1 MTATKKRKKRKEN
14 YFMKQFIAIVVVLFV
29 VLGIVDFCSPTWGF
43 FARVPV
49 GNVAV
54 VTHFGEIKNDAVE
67 PGLHA
72 KGFFDHY
79 NCLDTRTQKIQGDLM
94 AFSKDMQE
102 VKVEMTTNYN
112 VSSSTAVKLF
122 KEVNTDYDNKIIKP
136 VITEAA
142 KVVFA
147 QYTAEELIV
156 NRGKLADEIKSAIID
171 ALAEYNINISLVT
184 INDIDFSD
192 AFTNA
197 VEAKQ
202 VATQEKLRAQTE
214 QEQETIKAQA
224 EAARKVIAAQ
234 AEADAVKAKADA
246 EAYAI
251 TTKAEAEAKANKDI
265 AESLTA
271 DLLSYTEI
279 NRWDGAMPRFVLN
292 GDAAPAIMFEDID
305 F

>member
-14 YFMKQFIAIVVVLFV
+14 YFMRQVIAVCVALFIVLC
-29 VLGIVDFCSPTWGF
+29 IVDFCSPTWGF

-79 NCLDTRTQKIQGDLM
+79 NCLDTRTQKIQSQLA

-102 VKVEMTTNYN
+102 VNVEMTVNYN
-112 VSSSTAVKLF
+112 VSGSTAVKLF

-147 QYTAEELIV
+147 KYTAEELITH
-156 NRGKLADEIKSAIID
+156 RGQLADEIKTAIVE
-171 ALAEYNINISLVT
+171 ALDGYDINISLVT

-224 EAARKVIAAQ
+224 EAERKVIAAQ

-251 TTKAEAEAKANKDI
+251 KIKAEAEAEANSKI
-265 AESLTA
+265 AESITA
-271 DLLSYTEI
+271 ELIDYNKI
-279 NRWDGAMPRFVLN
+279 NQWDGVLPTTVVG
-292 GDAAPAIMFEDID
+292 GDGTTTTLIPIQ
-305 F
+305 

>member
-1 MTATKKRKKRKEN
+1 
-14 YFMKQFIAIVVVLFV
+14 MKQFVAVVIALFI

-79 NCLDTRTQKIQGDLM
+79 NCLDTRTQKIQSQLA

-102 VKVEMTTNYN
+102 VNIEMTVNYN
-112 VSSSTAVKLF
+112 VSGSTAVKLF

-147 QYTAEELIV
+147 KYTAEELIV
-156 NRGKLADEIKSAIID
+156 HRGQLADEIKIAIVE
-171 ALAEYNINISLVT
+171 ALGAYDINISLVT

-246 EAYAI
+246 EAYAL
-251 TTKAEAEAKANKDI
+251 TTKAEAEAKANKQI
-265 AESLTA
+265 ADSITPELI
-271 DLLSYTEI
+271 DYNRI
-279 NRWDGAMPRFVLN
+279 NQWDGVMPTTLVGDSGDLTPILN
-292 GDAAPAIMFEDID
+292 IKSEK
-305 F
+305 

>member
-1 MTATKKRKKRKEN
+1 MA
-14 YFMKQFIAIVVVLFV
+14 KQIIAVVIALFI

-79 NCLDTRTQKIQGDLM
+79 NCLDTRTQKIQSQLA

-102 VKVEMTTNYN
+102 VNIEMTVNYN
-112 VSSSTAVKLF
+112 VSGTTAVKLF

-136 VITEAA
+136 IITEAA

-147 QYTAEELIV
+147 KYTAEELIV
-156 NRGKLADEIKSAIID
+156 HRGQLADEIKAAIVE
-171 ALAEYNINISLVT
+171 ALGGYDINISLVT

-251 TTKAEAEAKANKDI
+251 TTKAEAEAKANKEI
-265 AESLTA
+265 ANSLTE

-279 NRWDGAMPRFVLN
+279 NRWDGAMPKIVMN
-292 GDAAPAIMFEDID
+292 GDATPMIPINFEDIE